1 MLTIMEMSTGMLAK
15 SEREEEYGQEVMRGE
30 WNPVVAAMQEAVD
43 ELAGQAIRRHTM
55 PVELA
60 DADVESFLR
69 KMYAAQR

>member
-30 WNPVVAAMQEAVD
+30 WNPVVAMMQEAAD
-43 ELAGQAIRRHTM
+43 ELAGQVIQRHAM
-55 PVELA
+55 PVEMA
-60 DADVESFLR
+60 DIDVEAFLR